1 MPPSPRP
8 QTARSGGV
16 GWNRREKGLEN
27 PRSYFFINSP
37 QYTCKMKSLEGW
49 FFYFPQYSHLKQDFQ
64 QLVDF
69 FFKSPKESIVLAIP
83 DHQRDKVISRKQTYL
98 YIIMLDKVFGFNFS
112 AFKLVYNISFF
123 GYIYV
128 ILSTAHPWEKTIVY
142 SEIVFVWIFCAEMFS
157 LFMKGWSD
165 W

>member
-1 MPPSPRP
+1 MKPEGKRGWRTPEAIFSLTPSVHLQNEITGR
-8 QTARSGGV
+8 V
-16 GWNRREKGLEN
+16 IL
-27 PRSYFFINSP
+27 
-37 QYTCKMKSLEGW
+37 L
-49 FFYFPQYSHLKQDFQ
+49 FPQYSHLKQDFQ

-128 ILSTAHPWEKTIVY
+128 ILSTAYP
-142 SEIVFVWIFCAEMFS
+142 
-157 LFMKGWSD
+157 
-165 W
+165 